1 MVVLSGE
8 KVPAPLQVALE
19 AAPPNEPAN
28 VTVGLL
34 AQTVWFGPAFT
45 VAAGLMVIVID
56 AFTAPHGPAG
66 SSVVSVTVAV
76 PAVISP
82 AVGV

>member
-1 MVVLSGE
+1 MSGV
-8 KVPAPLQVALE
+8 KVPAPLQVALA

-28 VTVGLL
+28 VVAGLL
-34 AQTVWFGPAFT
+34 AQTVWAGPAST
-45 VAAGLMVIVID
+45 VAAGLIVIVIE
-56 AFTAPHGPAG
+56 AFTGPHGPAG